1 MQMYANDV
9 EQRHRRSGRARKVSY
24 APIARQM
31 ALAWRRTFPPH
42 TKWPPST
49 FVMKRWPGRSRDPC
63 KWPAE
68 VAQAVDWSARGAWL
82 LIELWGPRGSKCTRP
97 IKWSIIDVIAIDRWR
112 WIVVHCSMWTR
123 APVPTMW
130 KRTENSARLSRNR
143 IFHQLEKCVKNQKKF
158 YKNRWL
164 ILRHSQRSGEW
175 LPVQS
180 HLIRSFLEF

>member
-9 EQRHRRSGRARKVSY
+9 EQRHRRSGRAPKVSY

-42 TKWPPST
+42 NKMAAVHICHGTLAWQVTWPLQMASRGRT
-49 FVMKRWPGRSRDPC
+49 GRWLKC
-63 KWPAE
+63 T
-68 VAQAVDWSARGAWL
+68 GAWL

-143 IFHQLEKCVKNQKKF
+143 IFHQLEKCVKNQKKIIKIVDLF
-158 YKNRWL
+158 
-164 ILRHSQRSGEW
+164 
-175 LPVQS
+175 
-180 HLIRSFLEF
+180 

>member
-49 FVMKRWPGRSRDPC
+49 FVMERWPGRSRDSC

-130 KRTENSARLSRNR
+130 KRTENSVRYL
-143 IFHQLEKCVKNQKKF
+143 ICFVPFFVCLLL
-158 YKNRWL
+158 RWIVDSL
-164 ILRHSQRSGEW
+164 GSFGREIMPATAKSTPSPHSACQWNG
-175 LPVQS
+175 
-180 HLIRSFLEF
+180 